1 MGLLSTTQI
10 LSYLARALVML
21 IVIPVH
27 EAAHALVSAKLG
39 DTTAKDAGR
48 LTLNPLAHFD
58 PIGALCMIVAGFGWA
73 KPVGVDPRRFKN
85 PKVGMALSAAA
96 GPASNLLLAFF
107 ATIVYKLVLFAYPAL
122 PGGVA
127 ADLFYLF
134 TLYMVLMN
142 VSLAVFN
149 LIPLPP
155 LDGSRMLLVF
165 LPPRLYFKVMQYER
179 YIFFAMAALLLLG
192 AFDRP
197 LAAVNGWVLDL
208 LMRLTGFVDVLLR
221 GAAGVSL

>member
-1 MGLLSTTQI
+1 MGVLSTTQI

-27 EAAHALVSAKLG
+27 EAAHAFVSAKLG

-73 KPVGVDPRRFKN
+73 KPVGVNPARFKN
-85 PKVGMALSAAA
+85 PKAGMAISAAA
-96 GPASNLLLAFF
+96 GPVSNLLLAFV
-107 ATIVYKLVLFAYPAL
+107 ATIVYKLVLFFYPAL
-122 PGGVA
+122 PGGVFS
-127 ADLFYLF
+127 DLLYLF

-165 LPPRLYFKVMQYER
+165 LPRRLYFKVMQYER

-192 AFDRP
+192 VFDWP
-197 LAAVNGWVLDL
+197 LAVVNNWVLNL
-208 LMRLTGFVDVLLR
+208 LLKLTGFVDLLLR
-221 GAAGVSL
+221 AASGVSV

>member
-27 EAAHALVSAKLG
+27 EAAHAFVSAKLG

-73 KPVGVDPRRFKN
+73 NPVGVNPARFKN
-85 PKVGMALSAAA
+85 PKAGMAISAAA
-96 GPASNLLLAFF
+96 GPVSNLLLAFV
-107 ATIVYKLVLFAYPAL
+107 ATIVYKLVLFFYPAL
-122 PGGVA
+122 PGGVFS
-127 ADLFYLF
+127 DLLYLF

-165 LPPRLYFKVMQYER
+165 LPRRLYF
-179 YIFFAMAALLLLG
+179 
-192 AFDRP
+192 
-197 LAAVNGWVLDL
+197 
-208 LMRLTGFVDVLLR
+208 
-221 GAAGVSL
+221 

>member
-27 EAAHALVSAKLG
+27 EAAHALISAKLG
-39 DTTAKDAGR
+39 DTTARDAGR

-73 KPVGVDPRRFKN
+73 KPVGVNPGRFKN
-85 PKVGMALSAAA
+85 PKVGMAISAAA
-96 GPASNLLLAFF
+96 GPISNLLLAFF
-107 ATIVYKLVLFAYPAL
+107 ATIVYKLVLYFYPAL
-122 PGGVA
+122 PAGVFT
-127 ADLFYLF
+127 DLLYLF

-165 LPPRLYFKVMQYER
+165 LPKRLYFKVMQYER
-179 YIFFAMAALLLLG
+179 YIFFALAALLLLG
-192 AFDRP
+192 MFDRP
-197 LAAVNGWVLDL
+197 LAAVNNWVLNL
-208 LMRLTGFVDVLLR
+208 LLKLTGFVDVLLR
-221 GAAGVSL
+221 AGGGVSV